1 MQNNCYQAQRAT
13 NTKPQAGNNGLGRG
27 TRQKSEFDAAKDAG
41 IWEVGLQRWVNL
53 REETQKSAWKLEPWL
68 IIGLQSEGRDI

>member
-1 MQNNCYQAQRAT
+1 MFKY
-13 NTKPQAGNNGLGRG
+13 LLI
-27 TRQKSEFDAAKDAG
+27 FLKDAG